1 MNSLVAEALLWLVR
15 ISPFFGVMVVV
26 VRMKRAFTIGEVKAG
41 GGKTRIRT
49 VRRATSPVFFWIEMV
64 LHVVAGLFLFLMGVL
79 LTVGP
84 HNTLVEPLARG
95 FIELFGISR

>member
-1 MNSLVAEALLWLVR
+1 MNPLVAEALLWLVR

-41 GGKTRIRT
+41 GGKTPVRT

-79 LTVGP
+79 MTGGQ
-84 HNTLVEPLARG
+84 HNWLVELVARG
-95 FIELFGISR
+95 FIEVFGTSR